1 MKTVHS
7 SQSSGKVCCV
17 DRLKRKGKKQKLWR
31 DKHTEKDRQT
41 NRKRKNKPNKKI
53 FRNMHT
59 EK

>member
-1 MKTVHS
+1 
-7 SQSSGKVCCV
+7 
-17 DRLKRKGKKQKLWR
+17 LKRKGKKQKLWR
-31 DKHTEKDRQT
+31 DKQTEKEGQT